1 MKIQTHK
8 KAGGFTLI
16 ELLVVIAIIA
26 ILAGMLLP
34 ALAKAKA
41 KASRIKCANN
51 LKQVALAFRVFA
63 NDNDDRF
70 PYRVPATTWWNA
82 PLPNPPGPSPMNGYY
97 SVTVNPAISP
107 FVPVLPTVWAASVNA
122 GSQPWTHFLAM
133 SNELGNA
140 KILMCPG
147 DKNKLNNLRSDF
159 TTGVI
164 TGYNFPATA
173 GGNATAG
180 GYPTYGPALQ
190 GKDNA
195 TSFNV
200 VLQADETQPNAI
212 LSADRNYRAN
222 DAAAQVLTTAN
233 PLVGG
238 NTTPL
243 SSTVGLANWVTGGVT
258 GAAAHHDTA
267 GNYALSDGSVQ
278 QTTASGLQT
287 QLRQASG
294 GLGVNFH
301 IAAFPR

>member
-51 LKQVALAFRVFA
+51 LKQVGLAFRVFA

-97 SVTVNPAISP
+97 SATVNPAISP

-212 LSADRNYRAN
+212 LSADRNYR
-222 DAAAQVLTTAN
+222 
-233 PLVGG
+233 
-238 NTTPL
+238 
-243 SSTVGLANWVTGGVT
+243 TGGATVAAFQPPLAAGVNASSVFAGWLT
-258 GAAAHHDTA
+258 GNASGQASHHDSA

-278 QTTASGLQT
+278 QTSSDGLTKQFG
-287 QLRQASG
+287 QANTSMG
-294 GLGVNFH
+294 ITHTV
-301 IAAFPR
+301 AAFPR

>member
-51 LKQVALAFRVFA
+51 LKQVGLAFRVFA

-70 PYRVPATTWWNA
+70 PYRVASTTYTTA
-82 PLPNPPGPSPMNGYY
+82 PMTGYF
-97 SVTVNPAISP
+97 TAAVNPTISSGA
-107 FVPVLPTVWAASVNA
+107 AASVQGNA
-122 GSQPWTHFLAM
+122 QPWTHFLAM
-133 SNELGNA
+133 SNELGSA

-147 DKNKLNNLRSDF
+147 DRNKLNNIKSDF
-159 TTGVI
+159 TTGAQGFNNPAGAGANS
-164 TGYNFPATA
+164 TGTF
-173 GGNATAG
+173 
-180 GYPTYGPALQ
+180 PTYTLQ
-190 GKDNA
+190 GKDSA
-195 TSFNV
+195 LSFNV

-222 DAAAQVLTTAN
+222 DAAAQVVATLN

-243 SSTVGLANWVTGGVT
+243 SSTAGLANWVTGGVT

-278 QTTASGLQT
+278 QSSASGLQT

>member
-51 LKQVALAFRVFA
+51 LKQVGLAFRVFS

-70 PYRVPATTWWNA
+70 PYRVATTTYTTA
-82 PLPNPPGPSPMNGYY
+82 PMTGYF
-97 SVTVNPAISP
+97 TAAVNPTISSGA
-107 FVPVLPTVWAASVNA
+107 AASVQGNA
-122 GSQPWTHFLAM
+122 QPWTHFLAM
-133 SNELGNA
+133 SNELGSA

-147 DKNKLNNLRSDF
+147 DRNKLNNIKSDF
-159 TTGVI
+159 TTGAQGFNNPAGAGANS
-164 TGYNFPATA
+164 TGTF
-173 GGNATAG
+173 
-180 GYPTYGPALQ
+180 PTYTLQ
-190 GKDNA
+190 GKDSA
-195 TSFNV
+195 LSFNV

-243 SSTVGLANWVTGGVT
+243 SSTAGLANWVTGGVT

>member
-1 MKIQTHK
+1 MNIQTHK

-51 LKQVALAFRVFA
+51 LKQVGLAFRVFA
-63 NDNDDRF
+63 NDNEDRF
-70 PYRVPATTWWNA
+70 PYRVPTTTYTTA
-82 PLPNPPGPSPMNGYY
+82 PMTGYF
-97 SVTVNPAISP
+97 TAAVNPTITSGA
-107 FVPVLPTVWAASVNA
+107 AASVQGNA
-122 GSQPWTHFLAM
+122 QPWTHFLTM
-133 SNELGNA
+133 SNELGSA

-147 DKNKLNNLRSDF
+147 DRNKLNNIKSDF
-159 TTGVI
+159 TTGLQGFNV
-164 TGYNFPATA
+164 PAGA
-173 GGNATAG
+173 GVNSG
-180 GYPTYGPALQ
+180 GTYPAYTQAPPQ

-195 TSFNV
+195 LSFNV

-222 DAAAQVLTTAN
+222 DAAAQVVATLT

-287 QLRQASG
+287 QLRQASS

>member
-51 LKQVALAFRVFA
+51 LKQVGLAFRVFA

-70 PYRVPATTWWNA
+70 PYRVATTTYTTA
-82 PLPNPPGPSPMNGYY
+82 PMTGYF
-97 SVTVNPAISP
+97 TAAVNPTISSGA
-107 FVPVLPTVWAASVNA
+107 AASVQGNA
-122 GSQPWTHFLAM
+122 QPWTHFLAM
-133 SNELGNA
+133 SNELGSA

-147 DKNKLNNLRSDF
+147 DRNKLNNIKSDF
-159 TTGVI
+159 TTGAQGFNNPAGAGANS
-164 TGYNFPATA
+164 TGTF
-173 GGNATAG
+173 
-180 GYPTYGPALQ
+180 PTYTLQ
-190 GKDNA
+190 GKDSA
-195 TSFNV
+195 LSFNV

-243 SSTVGLANWVTGGVT
+243 SSTAGFANWVTGGVT

-278 QTTASGLQT
+278 QSSASGLQT

>member
-51 LKQVALAFRVFA
+51 LKQVGLAFRVFA

-70 PYRVPATTWWNA
+70 PYRVASTTYTTA
-82 PLPNPPGPSPMNGYY
+82 PMTGYF
-97 SVTVNPAISP
+97 TAAVNPTISSGA
-107 FVPVLPTVWAASVNA
+107 AASVQGNA
-122 GSQPWTHFLAM
+122 QPWTHFLAM
-133 SNELGNA
+133 SNELGSA

-147 DKNKLNNLRSDF
+147 DRNKLNNIKSDF
-159 TTGVI
+159 TIGAQGFNNPAGAGANSTG
-164 TGYNFPATA
+164 TF
-173 GGNATAG
+173 
-180 GYPTYGPALQ
+180 PTYTLQ
-190 GKDNA
+190 GKDSA
-195 TSFNV
+195 LSFNV

-243 SSTVGLANWVTGGVT
+243 SSTAGLASWVTGGVT

-278 QTTASGLQT
+278 QTTSSGLQT

>member
-51 LKQVALAFRVFA
+51 LKQVGLSFRVFA

-70 PYRVPATTWWNA
+70 PFRVPVASYTAMTGIFTAAANPSIAAPAAAGQTAGNHTW
-82 PLPNPPGPSPMNGYY
+82 M
-97 SVTVNPAISP
+97 
-107 FVPVLPTVWAASVNA
+107 
-122 GSQPWTHFLAM
+122 HFMAM
-133 SNELGNA
+133 SNELGSA

-147 DKNKLNNLRSDF
+147 DRNKLNNMRSDF
-159 TTGVI
+159 TTGTL
-164 TGYNFPATA
+164 TGYFFPTGA
-173 GGNATAG
+173 GNSG
-180 GYPTYGPALQ
+180 GTFPTYTAQ

-200 VLQADETQPNAI
+200 VLDADETQPNAI
-212 LSADRNYRAN
+212 LSSDRNYQT
-222 DAAAQVLTTAN
+222 AAAAIAN
-233 PLVGG
+233 PAIAVYAGSFAR
-238 NTTPL
+238 TTVMNR
-243 SSTVGLANWVTGGVT
+243 TTGFAAWVTGT
-258 GAAAHHDTA
+258 GTTGNGGHHDMA

-278 QTTASGLQT
+278 QTTSSALQI
-287 QLRQASG
+287 QLRQASS
-294 GLGVNFH
+294 GLGVDFH
-301 IAAFPR
+301 KAVFPL